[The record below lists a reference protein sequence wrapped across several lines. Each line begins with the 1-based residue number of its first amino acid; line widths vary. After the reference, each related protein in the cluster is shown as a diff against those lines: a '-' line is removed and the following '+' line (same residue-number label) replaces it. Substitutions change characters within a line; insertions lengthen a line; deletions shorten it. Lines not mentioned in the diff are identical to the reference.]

1 MATFCLDISTAPL
14 HNAVE
19 FILPGHPPA
28 NYKKPEA
35 IADWQAADVAEK
47 LAKAALD
54 PDLCR
59 ITGWALMHKDGPKTS
74 HEQVSIQRESEEFD
88 AVETIANLFK
98 HGDTAITYN
107 GRSFDIPVL
116 KRRAM
121 YLRVKFPDISTD
133 KYKSPVIDLMT
144 LLSDHNP
151 QRVRSLDFYI
161 KRLGWTDL
169 DPKPLSGADEAR
181 VFETGQW
188 DLLAQSLQRDVTA
201 IHRLA
206 QWLGVL

>member
-14 HNAVE
+14 HNAGE

-47 LAKAALD
+47 LAKAAVD

-59 ITGWALMHKDGPKTS
+59 ITGIQIHSETTYGIQGPWLC
-74 HEQVSIQRESEEFD
+74 VSEEAEQLAISIVSTCFIRN
-88 AVETIANLFK
+88 E
-98 HGDTAITYN
+98 TAITYN
-107 GRSFDIPVL
+107 GRGFDLPVL
-116 KRRAM
+116 KRRAR
-121 YLRVKFPDISTD
+121 YLGVKFPDISTD

-144 LLSDHNP
+144 LLSDHDP
-151 QRVRSLDFYI
+151 QRRRSLDFYV

-206 QWLGVL
+206 SWLGVL

>member
-14 HNAVE
+14 HNAGE
-19 FILPGHPPA
+19 FILPGHPPS
-28 NYKKPEA
+28 NYKNADA
-35 IADWQAADVAEK
+35 ITNWQAADVAEK

-59 ITGWALMHKDGPKTS
+59 ITGIHIHGES
-74 HEQVSIQRESEEFD
+74 VYSGICVSEEAERLGISILSSYF
-88 AVETIANLFK
+88 IKN
-98 HGDTAITYN
+98 HTAITYN
-107 GRSFDIPVL
+107 GRGFDIPVL
-116 KRRAM
+116 KRRAR
-121 YLRVKFPDISTD
+121 YLGVKFPDISTD

-144 LLSDHNP
+144 LLSDHDP
-151 QRVRSLDFYI
+151 QRRRSLDFYV

-169 DPKPLSGADEAR
+169 DPKPLSGAEEAR

-206 QWLGVL
+206 SWLGVL